1 MSIWSARPQTQASEP
16 DELAQSAGRHSITML
31 RALPRVARIAVQ
43 RPVLQS
49 RRALV
54 TKFSKVRRKPLA
66 ASASKLPAAAARAA
80 LAESWPLAMP
90 PVRRV

>member
-1 MSIWSARPQTQASEP
+1 MNLFETR
-16 DELAQSAGRHSITML
+16 TML